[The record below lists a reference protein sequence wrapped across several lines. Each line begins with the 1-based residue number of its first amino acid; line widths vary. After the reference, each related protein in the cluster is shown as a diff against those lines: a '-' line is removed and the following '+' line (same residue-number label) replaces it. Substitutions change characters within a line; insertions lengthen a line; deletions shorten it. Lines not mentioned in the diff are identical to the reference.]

1 MISESGGKDDLI
13 YNPSLSTIHI
23 AREVL
28 ERVLSIL
35 KLRRWY
41 PSTPGR
47 ERLICASI
55 SEGVGNEC
63 FL

>member
-1 MISESGGKDDLI
+1 
-13 YNPSLSTIHI
+13 LSTIHI